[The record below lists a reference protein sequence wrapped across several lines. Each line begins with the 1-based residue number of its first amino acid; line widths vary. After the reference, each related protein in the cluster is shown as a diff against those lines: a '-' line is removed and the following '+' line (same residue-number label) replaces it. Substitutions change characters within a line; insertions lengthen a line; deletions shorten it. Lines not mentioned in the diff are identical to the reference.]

1 MGRLLKRYL
10 PGMAVILA
18 IPPVAQAQLEIAPVV
33 TATPVVWVERL
44 PGEAL
49 PVTSPATRVR
59 GEPGQMQVVETSCRS
74 QPMEGVRQRIVA
86 IALQEWAYFGFSVAD
101 ETVERGGSFD
111 SENPFAG
118 GGDAP
123 ASGDGFGGGRRFPR
137 NFSWMNPEQ
146 AARLAG
152 SIAGYWA
159 ITGDGAWIIDRQ
171 NQVWTDNGVAT
182 RWRDPWSA
190 AFISWVMC
198 ESGIAESKRFDHA
211 INHHTYIDQAIVA
224 RDGGNTETAYLAY
237 DVGEQPIEA
246 GDLLCAARR
255 PTYDTLDERRDQL
268 GDGIRS
274 HCDIVVKLEPEQ
286 SRVLAVGGNVR
297 GSVSLKLLAA
307 DFVTDEGSATEVESV
322 GRGRGQI
329 FAHLKLRAEPL
340 TGDAVRTSPT
350 LVKLGEQPELL
361 AQVKAALDRAAAAL
375 SASIL

>member
-1 MGRLLKRYL
+1 
-10 PGMAVILA
+10 
-18 IPPVAQAQLEIAPVV
+18 
-33 TATPVVWVERL
+33 
-44 PGEAL
+44 
-49 PVTSPATRVR
+49 
-59 GEPGQMQVVETSCRS
+59 MQVVETSCQA
-74 QPMEGVRQRIVA
+74 QPMEGVRQRIVS
-86 IALQEWAYFGFSVAD
+86 IAVQEWAYFGFSVAD
-101 ETVERGGSFD
+101 ETLERGGSFAPGNGDIVVGGAD
-111 SENPFAG
+111 SVDN
-118 GGDAP
+118 
-123 ASGDGFGGGRRFPR
+123 GDGFGGGRRFPR

-146 AARLAG
+146 SARLAG

-171 NQVWTDNGVAT
+171 NQAWTDSGVAT

-198 ESGIAESKRFDHA
+198 ESGIAESNQFDRA

-224 RDGGNTETAYLAY
+224 RDGDSSETAYLAF
-237 DVGEQPIEA
+237 DVGERPIEA

-274 HCDIVVKLEPEQ
+274 HCDIVLKLEPEQ

-297 GSVSLKLLAA
+297 GSVSLKLLPAN
-307 DFVTDEGSATEVESV
+307 FVTGAASATDVESV

-361 AQVKAALDRAAAAL
+361 AQVQATLDRAVQAL
-375 SASIL
+375 SASIF